1 VAALSLIIV
10 AALQTADELSLGLH
24 HRAPD
29 ASGSARKSASPQ
41 DQINLSLRFK
51 PLMSLSL
58 DLHHRAPDAE
68 IRQASRARGP

>member
-1 VAALSLIIV
+1 VAALSFL
-10 AALQTADELSLGLH
+10 LSLRSKPLMSLSLGLH